1 MSFLEDGK
9 FDSKVF
15 KVAHT
20 TFLQLPQSP
29 SQQICPQSFFN
40 DSSNMW
46 TNLSHNSNH
55 KLSYVLA

>member
-40 DSSNMW
+40 DSSNM
-46 TNLSHNSNH
+46 
-55 KLSYVLA
+55 